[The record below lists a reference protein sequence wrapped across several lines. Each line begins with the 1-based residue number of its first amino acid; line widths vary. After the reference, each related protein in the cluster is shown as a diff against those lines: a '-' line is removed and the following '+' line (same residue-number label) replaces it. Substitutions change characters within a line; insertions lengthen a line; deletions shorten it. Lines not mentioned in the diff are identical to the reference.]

1 MHAAERRFRH
11 PLSALAAGAALVVLL
26 EVGRVEAAGRDYAW
40 LLAEAAVAAAALF
53 VAWRGQERLRLLP
66 LLAIA
71 LAFHVALVWS
81 HIAQD
86 VPVDFDIS
94 IYTTQGQSLLDG
106 DYPRSEYP
114 TGAVSLFALE
124 TWLGEDARTP
134 NALLMIVFQ
143 LAAVAAIWS
152 LRTRWSAWVAALVAL
167 WPLNAYA
174 WEFKFDLVPA
184 ALLAVGLALAYR
196 ERFGLAGLVLGIGA
210 AVKWTPAL
218 AALALLVWLLASRRA
233 RDGLRHAVGFVV
245 AFAAL
250 TLPYLVWDPDDVW
263 AAYSIQGGRTITGE
277 SLPYL
282 PLHWLGQAD
291 LGEDFTHE
299 ARVPDWADP
308 AVTVMQLLILAG
320 LLALAWLARGRLAAG
335 VALAALAPVAFLLT
349 NRIFSSQFLVVVL
362 VAWAIAIALLARG
375 RREQLL
381 LGAAAAAASLLNA
394 FVYPYVLPGPSG
406 IWEPVSALMFA
417 VALALTGWLLLTVAR
432 SHDYASPS

>member
-1 MHAAERRFRH
+1 MKRHAAVCAR
-11 PLSALAAGAALVVLL
+11 SG
-26 EVGRVEAAGRDYAW
+26 GGAGRAARGRPCRGRQAGDYAW
-40 LLAEAAVAAAALF
+40 LLAEAAAAAAALF
-53 VAWRGQERLRLLP
+53 VALARPGAAP
-66 LLAIA
+66 ALAIA
-71 LAFHVALVWS
+71 RDRARVSRRARLVAHRAGRS
-81 HIAQD
+81 
-86 VPVDFDIS
+86 VDFDIS

-124 TWLGEDARTP
+124 TWLGDDARTP

-152 LRTRWSAWVAALVAL
+152 LRTRWSAWLAALVAL

-174 WEFKFDLVPA
+174 GSSSSTSCRRRCWPSVWRSPTGSASAWPA
-184 ALLAVGLALAYR
+184 
-196 ERFGLAGLVLGIGA
+196 LVLGIGA

-299 ARVPDWADP
+299 AVVPDWADP
-308 AVTVMQLLILAG
+308 AVDRRSAADPRRSARACLAG
-320 LLALAWLARGRLAAG
+320 AWSPGCG

-349 NRIFSSQFLVVVL
+349 NRIFSSQFLVVLL
-362 VAWAIAIALLARG
+362 VAWAIAIALLARS
-375 RREQLL
+375 RREQLAAGSRRGRGEPAQRVRL
-381 LGAAAAAASLLNA
+381 PVRAAGPVRDLGAGFGADVRRRARAHGLVAADRR
-394 FVYPYVLPGPSG
+394 
-406 IWEPVSALMFA
+406 
-417 VALALTGWLLLTVAR
+417 AR
-432 SHDYASPS
+432 PRLR